1 MLLTKHPVPILIK
14 KTTLSFKGDKSIS
27 HRAAI
32 FSALNDESSA
42 LTNYSA
48 GKDCNSTLKILKS
61 IGADVI
67 TEDDNIVKI
76 RGPLFSESRYPDEL
90 FLDAEN
96 SGTTARLFS
105 GLLSG
110 LNIPCTISGDQSL
123 MKRPMRRIAT
133 PLENMDAKIELSRGD
148 VCPIKIPKNEGL
160 KGIDYN
166 LPVAS
171 AQIKSAILIAGLFA
185 DGETKVNDPFQTRDH
200 TERMLGLK
208 ISGNTISVNNQVT
221 FTPGRHFIP
230 GDLSSAAF
238 FIALAL
244 TSKDKELIIE
254 NVSLNPGRLSFVKVL
269 QKMGGEIFLE
279 KKGVSMNE
287 PYGEINVFPSSLYGG
302 IITEKESPGLID
314 EIPLLSVL
322 ALHTKNGIQFEN
334 VGELRHKESDRIKSV
349 LHNLDAFGAKFSE
362 KSDGFDIYPLKR
374 EYFKDSAIKTFD
386 DHRIAMSMTIAGLS
400 YGSTLPMDNR
410 KCIDI
415 SFPDFFNKIQQF
427 LG

>member
-1 MLLTKHPVPILIK
+1 M
-14 KTTLSFKGDKSIS
+14 LSFKGDKSIS

-32 FSALNDESSA
+32 FSALNDESS
-42 LTNYSA
+42 LLSNFSA
-48 GKDCNSTLKILKS
+48 GKDCHSTLKMLKS
-61 IGADVI
+61 IGAEI
-67 TEDDNIVKI
+67 KTENKKILKI
-76 RGPLFSESRYPDEL
+76 RGPLLSESKFPGDL
-90 FLDAEN
+90 LLDAEN
-96 SGTTARLFS
+96 SGTTARLFC

-110 LNIPCTISGDQSL
+110 LNIPSTISGDQSL

-133 PLENMDAKIELSRGD
+133 PIENMGARIELNGGD
-148 VCPIKIPKNEGL
+148 VCPINIFKNEGL
-160 KGIDYN
+160 KGIDYT

-185 DGETKVNDPFQTRDH
+185 RGETTVNDPFQTRDH

-208 ISGNTISVNNQVT
+208 TSGNTIFVNNQVT
-221 FTPGRHFIP
+221 FAPGRHFIP

-244 TSKDKELIIE
+244 ISKDKELIIE
-254 NVSLNPGRLSFVKVL
+254 NISLNPGRLSFVKVL
-269 QKMGGEIFLE
+269 QKMGADIFLE

-287 PYGEINVFPSSLYGG
+287 PYGEINVLPSSLNGG

-334 VGELRHKESDRIKSV
+334 VGELRYKESDRIKSI
-349 LHNLDAFGAKFSE
+349 LYNLDAFGAKFSE
-362 KSDGFDIYPLKR
+362 KSDGFNIYPLKR
-374 EYFKDSAIKTFD
+374 ENFKYSAIKTFD

-410 KCIDI
+410 QCIDI
-415 SFPDFFNKIQQF
+415 SFPDFFNKIQHF